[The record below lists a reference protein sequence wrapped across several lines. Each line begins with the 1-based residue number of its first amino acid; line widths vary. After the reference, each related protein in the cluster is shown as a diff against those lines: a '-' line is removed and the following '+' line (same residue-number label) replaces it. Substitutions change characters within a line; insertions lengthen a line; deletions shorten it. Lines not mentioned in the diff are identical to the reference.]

1 MITVEMEESDVLD
14 LFIQRINYWTENP
27 VIATLYADM
36 YKRLIE
42 GGCFDNAR
50 LNIAE
55 IVDNDYVNNCMV
67 ISQTFPNDPDFD
79 KCVRIYKERGLCDVS
94 DEGLSY
100 SYIESVDDEDAP
112 TLMLVRV

>member
-1 MITVEMEESDVLD
+1 MITVQMEESDVLD

-36 YKRLIE
+36 YKRLLE
-42 GGCFDNAR
+42 GGCFDNTR
-50 LNIAE
+50 LNIPE

-67 ISQTFPNDPDFD
+67 ISPNDPDFD
-79 KCVRIYKERGLCDVS
+79 KYVRIYKERGPCDVS
-94 DEGLSY
+94 VEGLSY